1 MKSII
6 NLSESYTFSKY
17 FDLKIEPKDLAQSF
31 GYDFTRKR
39 LNLPQFEGELDRI
52 VELKDR
58 IEEILPY
65 VSLANETARR
75 EILISPVIL
84 SLIHYTKS
92 DLRIEYFIKVNDQLQ
107 GYLDYLLEKQQN
119 LLVIEAK
126 KGDLDYGFTQLVAEL
141 ITLDKWQENEQQIY
155 IIGAVSTGQIW
166 QFARLD
172 RLKKHIEQGLQI
184 YRVPDDLE
192 SLMRILVQPLYYMA
206 K

>member
-6 NLSESYTFSKY
+6 NPAESYTFSKY

-31 GYDFTRKR
+31 GYTFTRKR
-39 LNLPQFEGELDRI
+39 FYLPQFAGELEGI
-52 VELKDR
+52 IELKDR

-84 SLIHYTKS
+84 NLIHYTKS
-92 DLRIEYFIKVNDQLQ
+92 ELRIEYFIKFNDQLQ

-141 ITLDKWQENEQQIY
+141 IALDKWQENEEQVY
-155 IIGAVSTGQIW
+155 IIGAVTTGKIW
-166 QFARLD
+166 QFCRCD
-172 RLKKHIEQGLQI
+172 REKKHLEQGLQI

-192 SLMRILVQPLYYMA
+192 ILMRILVQCLIV
-206 K
+206 